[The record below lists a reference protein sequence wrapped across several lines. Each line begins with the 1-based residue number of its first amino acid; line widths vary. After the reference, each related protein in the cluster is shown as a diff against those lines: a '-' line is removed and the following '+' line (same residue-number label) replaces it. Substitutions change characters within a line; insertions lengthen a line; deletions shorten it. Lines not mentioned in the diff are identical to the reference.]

1 MGTQNEYAFQMRTHF
16 QICVKMRTHFGV
28 CVIVCP
34 IKKNCGKMWKIV
46 EYDFILCFFV
56 YSWAHFYIL
65 LGVPGT
71 STLTPGDINQ
81 RKFICLVTST
91 HKRHKTT

>member
-65 LGVPGT
+65 LGVPDPLEGH
-71 STLTPGDINQ
+71 NQ
-81 RKFICLVTST
+81 SYQSQ
-91 HKRHKTT
+91 